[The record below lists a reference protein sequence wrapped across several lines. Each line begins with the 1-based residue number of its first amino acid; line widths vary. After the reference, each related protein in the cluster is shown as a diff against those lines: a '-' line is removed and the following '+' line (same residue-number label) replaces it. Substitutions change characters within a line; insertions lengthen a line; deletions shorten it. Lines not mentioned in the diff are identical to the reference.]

1 MQNVSKVAHSL
12 TKYVNLVIV
21 TFLTIS
27 LNMSPYV
34 KPNIKEYP
42 PGEPIW
48 YDLIANTTRKV
59 FQKKD
64 NSVKGKQESTV

>member
-1 MQNVSKVAHSL
+1 
-12 TKYVNLVIV
+12 
-21 TFLTIS
+21 
-27 LNMSPYV
+27 MSPYV

-64 NSVKGKQESTV
+64 NSVKGEGWYDVQNLFVEKERGETLFTK